1 MTHATAYRVC
11 FVCSGNICRSP
22 MGEVILRALL
32 EEAGMDGLVEVSSAG
47 TGGWHEGE
55 GADPRTVRTLD
66 EHGYDG
72 SAHVAHE
79 FRPERFA
86 ELDLVLAADHG
97 HVRQLRRWAPD
108 AAAAEK
114 IRLIR
119 EFDDA
124 AVAAGTVEVDD
135 PWHGG
140 EAEFRRCL
148 AEVEAAC
155 RGLVA
160 HLAAELSVSRG

>member
-32 EEAGMDGLVEVSSAG
+32 EEAGLDGRVVVSSAG

-55 GADPRTVRTLD
+55 GADPRTVRMLD

-79 FRPERFA
+79 FLPEWFA
-86 ELDLVLAADHG
+86 GLDLVLAADHG
-97 HVRQLRRWAPD
+97 HVRQLHRWAPSAAD
-108 AAAAEK
+108 ADK

-119 EFDDA
+119 EFDEA

-160 HLAAELSVSRG
+160 HLSRELSAARR